1 MLATGQW
8 LVLSFAVWSAPDI
21 RAVEES
27 LTFARQAEGMRGG
40 VRPFDEHHEHESWA
54 PHVLEEAGSPIWTLW
69 TDGVPRGVLVGTID
83 AVRLAAWVRRELGD
97 GGRSG

>member
-1 MLATGQW
+1 MLATGHW

-27 LTFARQAEGMRGG
+27 LTFARQAEGMRVG

-54 PHVLEEAGSPIWTLW
+54 PHVLEQAGSPIW
-69 TDGVPRGVLVGTID
+69 GVPRGVLVGTIN
-83 AVRLAAWVRRELGD
+83 AVRLIAWVRRELGD
-97 GGRSG
+97 GG